1 MESTRVN
8 LTDIP
13 TGHQSDG
20 SESEVVDSDGTSQ
33 DSQASAGPDTSQTLP
48 TPGPTYRR
56 GQNVSNKFKSAYAS
70 DMEPIEEEGNS
81 QDSVVNPQARPGLEK
96 I

>member
-13 TGHQSDG
+13 SGHQSDG
-20 SESEVVDSDGTSQ
+20 SESEVVDSVETSQ

-56 GQNVSNKFKSAYAS
+56 GQNVSNKFKSSYAS

>member
-20 SESEVVDSDGTSQ
+20 GKSEVVDSDETSQ
-33 DSQASAGPDTSQTLP
+33 DSQTSAGPDTSQNLP
-48 TPGPTYRR
+48 RPGPTYRR
-56 GQNVSNKFKSAYAS
+56 GQNVSNKFKSSYAS

-81 QDSVVNPQARPGLEK
+81 QDSVVNPHAQPGLEK